1 MKLSCDIR
9 SSLLEG
15 GGMDKNR
22 LIKFM
27 ARVMEESGFKV
38 YRNFQTSRHII
49 DIYGV
54 LPTVLGD
61 IGVVVACKNYD
72 DRWEVG
78 LDVLK
83 EMEMVGK
90 TLKASK
96 IVVVTTSYFTNS
108 AINYASRRNIKTID
122 KDGLMV
128 MAKKFS
134 AQHSEYGGTEVYD
147 TDDEAG
153 PNEVVDEYTPSSNTS
168 TSFPKTSSSFFSRG
182 RGALDRGK
190 PSGSFS
196 KSISLPKNMG
206 LKPILTNTVSLIII
220 VYLLSALI
228 TYFISSGVNTALF
241 GIYKILISALL
252 SYGLVFA
259 TERDLNTIL
268 TKGTVVFFVVL
279 VIYVIMIIFF

>member
-1 MKLSCDIR
+1 
-9 SSLLEG
+9 
-15 GGMDKNR
+15 MDKNR
-22 LIKFM
+22 LVRFM

-61 IGVVVACKNYD
+61 VGVVVACKNYD

-108 AINYASRRNIKTID
+108 ATNYASRRNIKIID

-128 MAKKFS
+128 LAKKFS
-134 AQHSEYGGTEVYD
+134 NQKIDLDEVD
-147 TDDEAG
+147 FNDDDSDSNQDHA
-153 PNEVVDEYTPSSNTS
+153 EVTSAYTPSNS
-168 TSFPKTSSSFFSRG
+168 TSSLSKSTSSFFSRG
-182 RGALDRGK
+182 KKSLNRGSGGGRGR
-190 PSGSFS
+190 
-196 KSISLPKNMG
+196 SISLPEFK
-206 LKPILTNTVSLIII
+206 LKPILSNTISLIII
-220 VYLLSALI
+220 VLLLSSLL
-228 TYFISSGVNTALF
+228 TYIISFGYQNTAIL
-241 GIYKILISALL
+241 GISKIIFSVIL
-252 SYGLVFA
+252 SYGLVLA
-259 TERDLNTIL
+259 LERDLTTTL
-268 TKGTVVFFVVL
+268 VKGTIVFFVSL
-279 VIYVIMIIFF
+279 LIYVIMIIYL

>member
-1 MKLSCDIR
+1 
-9 SSLLEG
+9 
-15 GGMDKNR
+15 MDKNR

-83 EMEMVGK
+83 EMEMVAK

-128 MAKKFS
+128 LAKKFS
-134 AQHSEYGGTEVYD
+134 AQKSEYGGVEVYD
-147 TDDEAG
+147 SDEESQPA
-153 PNEVVDEYTPSSNTS
+153 EVPEQYTPSSKTS
-168 TSFPKTSSSFFSRG
+168 SSFPKTSSSFFSRG
-182 RGALDRGK
+182 KGSLDRGK
-190 PSGSFS
+190 ARGAFS
-196 KSISLPKNMG
+196 KSISLPESPG

-220 VYLLSALI
+220 VYLLSSLI
-228 TYFISSGVNTALF
+228 TYFLSSGANTAIF
-241 GIYKILISALL
+241 GIYKIIIAALL
-252 SYGLVFA
+252 SYGLVMA
-259 TERDLNTIL
+259 SDRDLNTIL
-268 TKGTVVFFVVL
+268 TKGTIVFFVVL
-279 VIYVIMIIFF
+279 VIYVLVIIFL

>member
-1 MKLSCDIR
+1 
-9 SSLLEG
+9 
-15 GGMDKNR
+15 MDKNR

-54 LPTVLGD
+54 LPTVLGN

-83 EMEMVGK
+83 EMEMVAK

-128 MAKKFS
+128 LAKKFS
-134 AQHSEYGGTEVYD
+134 AQRSEYGAAEVYD
-147 TDDEAG
+147 GEEAG
-153 PNEVVDEYTPSSNTS
+153 SADAPEEYSPSSKTVS
-168 TSFPKTSSSFFSRG
+168 SFPKTSSSFFSRG
-182 RGALDRGK
+182 KGSLNRAKTSGA
-190 PSGSFS
+190 FS
-196 KSISLPKNMG
+196 KSISLPETPG

-220 VYLLSALI
+220 VYLLSSLV
-228 TYFISSGVNTALF
+228 TYFMSSGANTATF
-241 GIYKILISALL
+241 GIYKIIIAALL
-252 SYGLVFA
+252 SYGLVMV
-259 TERDLNTIL
+259 TDRDLNTIL
-268 TKGTVVFFVVL
+268 TKGTIVFFVVL
-279 VIYVIMIIFF
+279 VIYVLVIIFL

>member
-1 MKLSCDIR
+1 
-9 SSLLEG
+9 
-15 GGMDKNR
+15 MDKNR
-22 LIKFM
+22 LVRFM

-61 IGVVVACKNYD
+61 VGVVVACKNYD

-108 AINYASRRNIKTID
+108 ATNYASRRNIKIID

-128 MAKKFS
+128 LAKKFS
-134 AQHSEYGGTEVYD
+134 NQKIDLDEVD
-147 TDDEAG
+147 LNDDDSDSNQDHA
-153 PNEVVDEYTPSSNTS
+153 EVTSAYTPSNS
-168 TSFPKTSSSFFSRG
+168 TSSLSKSTSSFFSRG
-182 RGALDRGK
+182 RKSLNRGS
-190 PSGSFS
+190 SGGRGR
-196 KSISLPKNMG
+196 SISLPEFK
-206 LKPILTNTVSLIII
+206 LKPILSNTISLIII
-220 VYLLSALI
+220 VLLLSSLL
-228 TYFISSGVNTALF
+228 TYIISFGYQNTAIL
-241 GIYKILISALL
+241 GISKIIFSVLL
-252 SYGLVFA
+252 SYGLVLA
-259 TERDLNTIL
+259 LERDLTTTL
-268 TKGTVVFFVVL
+268 VKGTIVFFVSL
-279 VIYVIMIIFF
+279 LIYVIMIIYL